1 MLSPHR
7 MKVATVP
14 PLAAER
20 ADDTE
25 RAMGSGAEEELGTYT
40 QWAYGYE
47 ESGVERALD
56 DVRTLRKGQLNDGDS
71 YTRTTPSGPSESN
84 SKKLRADR
92 DDLDYREW
100 NSDTGFSGVDRWPT
114 GPGVQSEGQKRR
126 SARKAQLD
134 DGF

>member
-1 MLSPHR
+1 
-7 MKVATVP
+7 
-14 PLAAER
+14 
-20 ADDTE
+20 
-25 RAMGSGAEEELGTYT
+25 MGSGAEEELGTYT

-47 ESGVERALD
+47 DSGVERAIED
-56 DVRTLRKGQLNDGDS
+56 QRTLRRGQMNDGDS
-71 YTRTTPSGPSESN
+71 FDRYTPAGPSERHYR
-84 SKKLRADR
+84 KLRADR

-126 SARKAQLD
+126 RARMAELD